1 MLDGNAT
8 VIPVGRNAPV
18 DPYAVLKKFRT
29 SSQAACAVLT
39 PMLMA
44 ATAASKIRPKV
55 MKAS

>member
-39 PMLMA
+39 PSVKNRFVKPDPIFPPLH
-44 ATAASKIRPKV
+44 
-55 MKAS
+55 